1 LEIRCRTGEIYRVD
15 CAALVPA
22 SACQISSSP
31 DFFVIA
37 SWTCLPPTSPVMSV
51 PVALNPVVGGGE

>member
-1 LEIRCRTGEIYRVD
+1 MPAYKEGWKF
-15 CAALVPA
+15 AAIEGVGPALPARSIELPVLRRFPA

-37 SWTCLPPTSPVMSV
+37 SWTCLPT
-51 PVALNPVVGGGE
+51 ALR